1 MQDIYSVENLIQT
14 PLDTLSIER
23 NSMAKQKIDKNYLD
37 YIPVKNPEI
46 KYETNDKGTI
56 TVFIRWEG
64 FFNKIAQKFFH
75 RPKISSI
82 DLDDYGSFVWNAI
95 DDKKDI
101 YTLSQ
106 ELDAHFPKMEKS
118 LSRLI
123 KFLEILKD
131 HHLITYSEKQN
142 QKNNQKN

>member
-1 MQDIYSVENLIQT
+1 MT
-14 PLDTLSIER
+14 
-23 NSMAKQKIDKNYLD
+23 KQKIDKNYLD
-37 YIPVKNPEI
+37 YIPVKNPDIE
-46 KYETNDKGTI
+46 YEKNEKGII

-75 RPKISSI
+75 RPKVSSI
-82 DLDDYGSFVWNAI
+82 VLDDYGSFVWGII

-101 YTLSQ
+101 YTLSK
-106 ELDAHFPKMEKS
+106 ELDQTFPNLEKS

-131 HHLITYSEKQN
+131 HHLITYSEKKSN
-142 QKNNQKN
+142 SNIKTC

>member
-1 MQDIYSVENLIQT
+1 MT
-14 PLDTLSIER
+14 
-23 NSMAKQKIDKNYLD
+23 KQKIDKNYLD
-37 YIPVKNPEI
+37 YIPVKNPDIE
-46 KYETNDKGTI
+46 YETNEKGTI

-75 RPKISSI
+75 RPKVSSI
-82 DLDDYGSFVWNAI
+82 DLDDYGSFVWGII

-101 YTLSQ
+101 YTLSK
-106 ELDAHFPKMEKS
+106 ELAQKFPNMEKP

-131 HHLITYSEKQN
+131 HHLITYSEKKSN
-142 QKNNQKN
+142 SSTKTFQK